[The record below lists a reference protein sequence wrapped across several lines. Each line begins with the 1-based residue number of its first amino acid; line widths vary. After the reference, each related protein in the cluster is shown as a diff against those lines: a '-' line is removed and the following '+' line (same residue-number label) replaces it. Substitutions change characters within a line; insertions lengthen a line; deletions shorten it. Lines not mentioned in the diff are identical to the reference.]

1 MSTISVLPV
10 ACSSCVPLAL
20 PVASVPTFGTVTVC
34 PSSST
39 SACVATSRPSCERLS
54 KATSVLPVVAVP
66 SNSNVTCA
74 VPSGSSGVNVVV
86 AVTSA
91 PPDWIALPVAL
102 STRVPVSAYSFPGT
116 RFA

>member
-1 MSTISVLPV
+1 MVTRS
-10 ACSSCVPLAL
+10 AGVPSLV
-20 PVASVPTFGTVTVC
+20 PVASSAAFVPTPTSETVWP
-34 PSSST
+34 PSSM